1 MKKYCSQ
8 CATPAMA
15 NMLKCPKCGSISW
28 SDTAPLLQGSS
39 TGRSTTNQAQT
50 TSVPNLTYSVSKK
63 AASPVAAVNSAIRKT
78 FQFSG
83 RASRSEY
90 WYFLLFFY
98 VTVIGLSFLIGW
110 GQERYG
116 DGSPLLVF
124 LSIVLV
130 IFIIWISIAHLSVQ
144 VRRLHDMDNS
154 AWWLLL
160 MFVPLLSL
168 ALLIMSCGRGTVG
181 PNQYGEEADYS

>member
-1 MKKYCSQ
+1 MKKYCSD
-8 CATPAMA
+8 CGTPAMA
-15 NMLKCPKCGSISW
+15 NMLKCPKCGSTRW
-28 SDTAPLLQGSS
+28 SETAPLLRNSQTV
-39 TGRSTTNQAQT
+39 TGANNHGQT
-50 TSVPNLTYSVSKK
+50 TTVPNVPYSTPKR
-63 AASPVAAVNSAIRKT
+63 AAGPVAAINSAIRKT

-98 VTVIGLSFLIGW
+98 VIVIGLSFLIGW

-116 DGSPLLVF
+116 EGSPLLVF
-124 LSIVLV
+124 LAIVFV

-154 AWWLLL
+154 GSWLFL
-160 MFVPLLSL
+160 MFVPVLSL
-168 ALLIMSCGRGTVG
+168 ALLIMSCRRGTVG